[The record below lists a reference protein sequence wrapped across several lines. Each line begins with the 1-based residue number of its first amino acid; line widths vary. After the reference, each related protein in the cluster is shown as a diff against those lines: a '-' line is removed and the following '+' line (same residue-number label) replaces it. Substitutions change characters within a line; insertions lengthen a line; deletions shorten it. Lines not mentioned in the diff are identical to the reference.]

1 MIFQISSDPKVSLHI
16 HIEGGNLL
24 ATRLF
29 LSNSFEVI
37 FIHETS
43 PALLNWLRLYAKK
56 SPPLL
61 PIPLSAQS
69 PFSTQVLTALQKV
82 PFGHT
87 LSYKSLA
94 LASNNPKA
102 LRAIGGAC
110 HRNPFPLLIPC
121 HRVIR
126 SDGSLGGFALDLEI
140 KKRLLHFEKKS
151 RQERRL

>member
-1 MIFQISSDPKVSLHI
+1 MTSQISSHPKISLHI
-16 HIEGGNLL
+16 HIEGGKLM

-29 LSNSFEVI
+29 LSDHFEVT
-37 FIHETS
+37 FTHESS
-43 PALLNWLRLYAKK
+43 PSLLNWLRLYAKK

-61 PIPLSAQS
+61 PIPLNNQS

-87 LSYKSLA
+87 LSYKELA
-94 LASNNPKA
+94 LSSNNPEA

-121 HRVIR
+121 HRIIR

-140 KKRLLHFEKKS
+140 KKRLLRFEQS
-151 RQERRL
+151 L